1 MAVSR
6 KTVTV
11 LFADVADSTGLGER
25 LDPESVRD
33 ALSRWFEVARAVL
46 ERHGGT
52 VEKFIGDAVMAV
64 FGIPQVHEDDAL
76 RAVRAADGLRTAL
89 ARLNDELE
97 GERGLRLVIR
107 VGVNTGEVVAGDGG
121 GTLVTGDAVN
131 TAKRLEEAASNGDV
145 VVGEATRVL
154 ARAAASFEQLE
165 PLAAKGKSE
174 RVRAWRLIG
183 IDARH
188 PGFERRADT
197 PLVGRKDEL
206 ERLRQAYA
214 HAVRERTCC
223 LFTLLGPAGIGK
235 TRLASEFYDEL
246 SEHATVVVGRCLPY
260 GDGITFWPLTE
271 ILQELGGERRIAQL
285 VADAP
290 DADLILERLRG
301 SPDGAGADSQETFWA
316 VRKVCEALAH
326 ERPLVVCFEDVHW
339 AEPTFLDLIEYL
351 AGWIRDT
358 PMLLLCLARPELI
371 DDRPSWLARQEHA
384 VSLTLSPLRP
394 SESEELLDAH
404 GIFGRARTRI
414 AEAAEGN
421 PLYAQQMA
429 AMVIEGGYEEGL
441 FSIPPTIQA
450 LLAARLDRLSP
461 ADRSVIERAAICG
474 KEFWRDA
481 IVELSPVHEHAA
493 VGAAL
498 MSLVRKELVHP
509 HRSTAR
515 SDDAFRF
522 VHVLIRDAA
531 YGGIPKETRAD
542 LHEHFAGWLRSNAGE
557 HVLELEE
564 IVGYHLEQA
573 FQYRQEL
580 GPPDDRTRRLASE
593 AGALLAPA
601 GRRAI
606 ARDDAPAAVK
616 LLDRAAHLLEGH
628 ADASVLTDLGAAL
641 TAVGELSRAGEVLT
655 RAIERARAQ
664 SDRSLEASALIER
677 AIVSIH
683 TDGSTDEL
691 ERVAAHVIPMYEQA
705 GDDAGLARAWHLVSV
720 KHFAHCEFGAMDRAL
735 ATAIDHAR
743 KAGDSRQEWR
753 ALGARALAV
762 LLGPTSVIDAIDVCS
777 EIRERTAAN
786 PSLQAFATG
795 QLAELEAMRGRF
807 DEARRF
813 CAEAKAVLAEHGR
826 TVGLA
831 GIALHSAPVELLAG
845 RPDTA
850 ERELRWAYDVL
861 RAVEARS
868 SLSTV
873 TAFLT
878 CALALQGKVEEAER
892 FAEQCRTSTTAD
904 DVLTQVV
911 WRNGLAH
918 ALAAKGDPA
927 RAAMVAREAVGLA
940 RSTDSPN
947 LLADALV
954 ALSVSMT
961 PGSGEWADALQEAMG
976 LYEAKGNLVSAAR
989 MRDLVEPAAVT
1000 P

>member
-404 GIFGRARTRI
+404 GIFGRARARI

-735 ATAIDHAR
+735 AKAIDHAR

>member
-384 VSLTLSPLRP
+384 VSLTLSPLKP

-404 GIFGRARTRI
+404 GIFGRARARI

-677 AIVSIH
+677 AIVRIH

-961 PGSGEWADALQEAMG
+961 PGSGDWADALQEAMG

>member
-498 MSLVRKELVHP
+498 MSLVRKELIHP